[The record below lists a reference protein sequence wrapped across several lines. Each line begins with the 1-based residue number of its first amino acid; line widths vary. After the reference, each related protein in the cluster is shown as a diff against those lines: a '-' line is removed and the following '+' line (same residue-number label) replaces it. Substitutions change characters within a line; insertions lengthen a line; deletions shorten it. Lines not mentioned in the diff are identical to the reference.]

1 MELAERPNIGQVHA
15 NIDFDHFL
23 KNVQATD
30 NVSDILSSI
39 FPVGQRS
46 TSLSSKWLKLAQRW
60 ASSLNPHFEH
70 VTKIFK
76 AECC

>member
-46 TSLSSKWLKLAQRW
+46 TSSHMMFLKLAQN
-60 ASSLNPHFEH
+60 AGSFAKF
-70 VTKIFK
+70 TY
-76 AECC
+76 